1 MVLKI
6 DNILIY
12 FFILKMQLKMNTVY
26 AVDTQYET
34 FIGTYRGQVSNNYM
48 RFKNILWDVK
58 VRIKNK
64 SDVNSH
70 VKRSPILV
78 QYVSINNY
86 DNVYD
91 LDKIKDN
98 AKKAKEQME
107 KRALDI
113 VLKGLVNEHFQWF

>member
-1 MVLKI
+1 
-6 DNILIY
+6 
-12 FFILKMQLKMNTVY
+12 MQLKMNTVY

-34 FIGTYRGQVSNNYM
+34 FIGTYRGQVGNNYM
-48 RFKNILWDVK
+48 RFKNILWDAK
-58 VRIKNK
+58 VRIKHK

-70 VKRSPILV
+70 VKRPPILV

-91 LDKIKDN
+91 LDKIKEN

-113 VLKGLVNEHFQWF
+113 ILKGLVNEHFQWF